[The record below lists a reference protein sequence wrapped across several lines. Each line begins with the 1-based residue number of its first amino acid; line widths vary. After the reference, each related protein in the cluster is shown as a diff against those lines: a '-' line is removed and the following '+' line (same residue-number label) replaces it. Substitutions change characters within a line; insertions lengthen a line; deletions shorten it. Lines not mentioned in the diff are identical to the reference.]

1 MATAGNRGECG
12 IGADRG
18 AQTSAEVGELC
29 VRGPSEHQHRHLELM
44 EFRPQRS
51 LGTGATGSQASGQ
64 TLGTVRTALRSVS
77 TLLIES
83 SEEWLA
89 QPFVHEFVNADRFDP
104 VGQLFVGGSSVGALL
119 RVLKASSGADQDQA
133 LNEIRSRQREVER
146 GASPHGVAE
155 VGATPARCTAES
167 CALIKIGG
175 RIA

>member
-89 QPFVHEFVNADRFDP
+89 QPFVHELVNADRFDP
-104 VGQLFVGGSSVGALL
+104 IGEKLVGCSSVGALL
-119 RVLKASSGADQDQA
+119 RVLKASSGSDQDQA

-146 GASPHGVAE
+146 STSAHGIAE
-155 VGATPARCTAES
+155 VGATPAGFAAES
-167 CALIKIGG
+167 CALIEIGG
-175 RIA
+175 HIA